1 MKFIGFE
8 REDEAE
14 QWARDKVGAK
24 YAPSLFR
31 AMSAV
36 DAKNEFSCVVVF
48 TNFTPRNIDLNVAA
62 VGKNWASPKETV
74 KMFNHIFT
82 YAFHE
87 LRASRTTALVKA
99 SNEATRAFVEHL
111 GFKLEGVM
119 RDAFEDDDLCI
130 YGFLASEFRT
140 HQWYRGH

>member
-14 QWARDKVGAK
+14 LWARDKVGAK

-36 DAKNEFSCVVVF
+36 DDRNEFSCVVVF

-62 VGKNWASPKETV
+62 VGKSWASPKETV
-74 KMFNHIFT
+74 KMFNSIFS
-82 YAFHE
+82 YAFYE
-87 LRASRTTALVKA
+87 LGATRTTALLRS
-99 SNEATRAFVEHL
+99 SNESSRALVEHL

-119 RDAFEDDDLCI
+119 REAFEDEDLHI
-130 YGFLASEFRT
+130 YGFLASEYRT
-140 HQWYRGH
+140 HSWYRGH

>member
-8 REDEAE
+8 REEEAE
-14 QWARDKVGAK
+14 MWAREKVGAK

-36 DAKNEFSCVVVF
+36 DANNEFSCVVVF

-62 VGKNWASPKETV
+62 VGKNWASPKELV
-74 KMFNHIFT
+74 KMFNQIFT

-87 LRASRTTALVKA
+87 LRANRTTALIKA
-99 SNEATRAFVEHL
+99 SNEPTRAFVEHL
-111 GFKLEGVM
+111 GFKLEGIM

-130 YGFLASEFRT
+130 YGFLASEYRT